1 MTIKLYAESGSRGF
15 KANQVEIPIK
25 KVLANLERQG
35 KQEAQNIDTVAK
47 ADLNRHK
54 LLLDSKLRADKV
66 QIDNIRANNLFYENN
81 REWIEKWEQKELDD
95 RVKVA
100 RQEYQAAQVSRQRQP
115 DQSLLEKLG
124 PALAKGI
131 PMVVGAIQQQQAIQ
145 AEADTAAAKDLMF
158 KLDWT
163 PSQLTDYRNQLAA
176 LGEDTA
182 KQEAFYE
189 SLIGTYST
197 KTGHVFDRSDFVR
210 LLENSTGA
218 YSISANKMAALNGV
232 GEYEQRMKVWAL
244 ENRHNFHDPIAYQQ
258 AYDKQKIEV
267 LHGVYGKDAWND
279 DIPHAVKFGEIAP
292 ELRKVDD
299 AIIAAQHRHLNNV
312 SADIDQKRL
321 IGDVQIAAAKNDFDQ
336 LGKLYDYRVQRFGGN
351 HSAATYDFFK
361 DIDHLAKNGQI
372 GLEDLDALL
381 RHARETTGNH
391 NLGIG
396 DNHNGFTARI
406 EQARYLVL
414 NSGQQNANILKQQQ
428 QLGFNKTYEAT
439 ARMLEQEPGAAATI
453 YKTWMDSL
461 EYQSATVEQKSKMKQ
476 LIESYQLGAPV
487 ADTKSWD
494 KRNRMIGGT
503 KLMESHARDAAA
515 EAVQEQAKVS
525 LGTMLSNK
533 QKPGGLDGVQKQF
546 ELLIQQEIPGVLQ
559 ENSAFRDNPQANMV
573 SIINEARNRALVK
586 AKESNLFQLAQDD
599 KDKTKWSFTAFP
611 TAPHNYGKSD
621 SEWNTWAISKKDETD
636 TIYMGRGTTDQAKL
650 NQFAEIFY
658 RMRNS
663 GRLNELT
670 YQQVRSYASS
680 LSYIREGA
688 RVLGIPVTQF
698 FADQVKSLHPEI
710 TLPDSVITT
719 TEEAQQA
726 GNTFKS
732 LLSSNYVYTPT
743 ASNASV
749 VPYEVNSSVLKTSYS
764 ASGANP
770 GRSQYI
776 PPMGRLQGIGG
787 SRHNISR
794 EEMAYAVN
802 TIMGEAGPDDDKYY
816 VLGVIL
822 NRKAANP
829 HLHIRDIVSAP
840 EQFVGYKA
848 GRQVDQ
854 QLLDHLMSDEGMA
867 KTYQAQLHLGNRTQF
882 RGRSLYHNMG
892 DGDIRPNNR
901 SNYYFYAPQAAGKHV
916 KYNPA
921 WYNNNWQSIWSG
933 ERRSGSETQKF
944 HSWQNPY
951 GAQLI

>member
-15 KANQVEIPIK
+15 KANQIEIPIN
-25 KVLANLERQG
+25 KVLANLEKQG
-35 KQEAQNIDTVAK
+35 KQEVANIDTVAK

-54 LLLDSKLRADKV
+54 LWLDGKLRADKV
-66 QIDNIRANNLFYENN
+66 QLDNIRANNAFYEKN

-95 RVKVA
+95 RVAVA
-100 RQEYQAAQVSRQRQP
+100 RQDYQTAQQRPP
-115 DQSLLEKLG
+115 DKSLLEKLG
-124 PALAKGI
+124 PALAKAI
-131 PMVVGAIQQQQAIQ
+131 PTVVGAVQAQQAIQ
-145 AEADTAAAKDLMF
+145 DEADTAAAKDLMF

-163 PSQLTDYRNQLAA
+163 PSQLTDYQNQLKA
-176 LGEDTA
+176 LGSDTA

-218 YSISANKMAALNGV
+218 YSISANKVAALNGV

-244 ENRHNFHDPIAYQQ
+244 ENTHNFHDHTAFQQ
-258 AYDKQKIEV
+258 ALDKRKIEV
-267 LHGVYGKDAWND
+267 LHEVFGKDAWDN
-279 DIPHAVKFGEIAP
+279 DIPHAVKFGTIAP
-292 ELRKVDD
+292 ELRKIDD
-299 AIIAAQHRHLNNV
+299 AITAAQFRHLNNV
-312 SADIDQKRL
+312 SADIDQQRQ
-321 IGDVQIAAAKNDFDQ
+321 IGDLNDALARNDGAQIGQ
-336 LGKLYDYRVQRFGGN
+336 LYDNRVLRFGGN
-351 HSAATYDFFK
+351 HNAATNDFFK
-361 DIDHLAKNGQI
+361 DLDHLAKNGQVDQS
-372 GLEDLDALL
+372 DLRALL
-381 RHARETTGNH
+381 GHARKTSGNP

-396 DNHNGFTARI
+396 DNQNSFTSRLQQTERI
-406 EQARYLVL
+406 IL
-414 NSGQQNANILKQQQ
+414 NAGQEHANILKRQQAA
-428 QLGFNKTYEAT
+428 GFNKTFEST
-439 ARMLEQEPGAAATI
+439 ARMLEQEPGAANEV
-453 YKTWMDSL
+453 YKTWMNSL

-476 LIESYQLGAPV
+476 LVESHQLGAPV

-503 KLMESHARDAAA
+503 KLMQSMSKEAAA
-515 EAVQEQAKVS
+515 QAVQDTVKTPLTTLTANGQR
-525 LGTMLSNK
+525 
-533 QKPGGLDGVQKQF
+533 PDGLDLVKSQF
-546 ELLIQQEIPGVLQ
+546 ELLIQQEIPGVIQ
-559 ENSAFRDNPQANMV
+559 ENSAFRDNPQANMAL
-573 SIINEARNRALVK
+573 IINEARNRALEK
-586 AKESNLFQLAQDD
+586 ANKSGLFQLEQDP
-599 KDKTKWSFTAFP
+599 KDQTKWSFTSFP
-611 TAPHNYGKSD
+611 SVTNNYGKSD

-636 TIYMGRGTTDQAKL
+636 TIYMGRGTSDQAKL
-650 NQFAEIFY
+650 NEFAATVRKMPNI
-658 RMRNS
+658 
-663 GRLNELT
+663 NELT
-670 YQQVRSYASS
+670 YQQVRSYAASMH
-680 LSYIREGA
+680 YIREGA

-698 FADQVKSLHPEI
+698 FADQVKSLHPDI
-710 TLPDSVITT
+710 TLPNSAITT

-726 GNTFKS
+726 GATFKS
-732 LLSSNYVYTPT
+732 LLSNNYPITPT
-743 ASNASV
+743 AFNAPV

-764 ASGANP
+764 ASGGMMP

-882 RGRSLYHNMG
+882 RGRELYHNMG

-916 KYNPA
+916 KYNPT

-933 ERRSGSETQKF
+933 ERRSGRETQKF
-944 HSWQNPY
+944 GSWQNPY